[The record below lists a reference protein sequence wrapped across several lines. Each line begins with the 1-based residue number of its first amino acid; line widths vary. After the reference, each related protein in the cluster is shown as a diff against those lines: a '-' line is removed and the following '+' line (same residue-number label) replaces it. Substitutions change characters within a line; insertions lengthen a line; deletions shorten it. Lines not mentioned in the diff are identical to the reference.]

1 MATTQRVRPTERH
14 NLLIV
19 ESHAVEDVAQVLRCL
34 RGVGQAV
41 AGRVGVLVEVGAAGV
56 PRDGGAAHFLDG
68 NDAGESPEVGVGL
81 LVAVE
86 GYQQTIEGA

>member
-1 MATTQRVRPTERH
+1 MATTQRVSPTERH

-19 ESHAVEDVAQVLRCL
+19 ESHAVEDISEVLRCL

-56 PRDGGAAHFLDG
+56 PRDGGATHLLDSD
-68 NDAGESPEVGVGL
+68 DAGEGPEVGVGL
-81 LVAVE
+81 IAAVE
-86 GYQQTIEGA
+86 G